1 MVDDGDFGHFL
12 NLTFMAGVVA
22 RIFRRVAIF
31 GWDWRRICGITGSWL
46 ERTLFRRSGIMAE
59 TNVVTMESGVK
70 YEDHVVGTGEFPA
83 KGQMVT
89 VHYTGWLDVAGV
101 KGQKFDSSRDR
112 GSPFRFPLGM
122 GRVISGWDQGVATMQ
137 AGGQR
142 TLVIPPEHG
151 YGQRGAGAVIPPG
164 ATLIF
169 DVELISFE

>member
-1 MVDDGDFGHFL
+1 
-12 NLTFMAGVVA
+12 
-22 RIFRRVAIF
+22 
-31 GWDWRRICGITGSWL
+31 
-46 ERTLFRRSGIMAE
+46 MAE
-59 TNVVTMESGVK
+59 TNVITLESGVK

-89 VHYTGWLDVAGV
+89 VHYTGWLDEAGV
-101 KGQKFDSSRDR
+101 KGAKFDSSRDR
-112 GSPFRFPLGM
+112 GTPFRFPLGM

-137 AGGQR
+137 PGGQR

-169 DVELISFE
+169 DVDLISFE